1 MHVTLVIHEQSTL
14 GCNMHSFTACIHTM
28 CVYHQLECSVVME
41 RMIRHCAHAVCRL
54 QQQSH
59 CASCVDPFSCVTR
72 WADGSCVMQC
82 CAIMMAQRVNV
93 NCAQQQRVR
102 HMLFCCSAFTS
113 SGAGAYVQ
121 HQIDAPAC
129 WTESASTLMQN
140 IHKFVA
146 LSRWNMLALSLY
158 SYHAFTSVA

>member
-1 MHVTLVIHEQSTL
+1 MV
-14 GCNMHSFTACIHTM
+14 
-28 CVYHQLECSVVME
+28 
-41 RMIRHCAHAVCRL
+41 
-54 QQQSH
+54 
-59 CASCVDPFSCVTR
+59 
-72 WADGSCVMQC
+72 
-82 CAIMMAQRVNV
+82 AQRNDV

-113 SGAGAYVQ
+113 FGVGVDVQ

-146 LSRWNMLALSLY
+146 LRRCNMLALSLY